1 MFQQLLSATLST
13 LSLQLKV
20 EKLYF
25 PALAKLRTLKICNV
39 FVVYEYEKAAVEG
52 VSDDVC

>member
-39 FVVYEYEKAAVEG
+39 FVVYEYERAAIEG